1 MSKKFATREEAAI
14 YMIQNPGVEV
24 VSSAGTRYRW
34 HIGGIEFCDRY
45 LWIRVNMMEA
55 TSYTLPVPE
64 PKKEELP
71 ELGSALREVLRTQC
85 CASCTEH
92 FFRVLLAEAEA
103 RARAVAIEEIER
115 AWVWEDDSKPKATAF
130 FLKMPPEGSKLKRGE
145 S

>member
-1 MSKKFATREEAAI
+1 MSRKFETREEAAI

-24 VSSAGTRYRW
+24 VSEGGTRYRW
-34 HIGGIEFCDRY
+34 HLGSIDLLNLTR
-45 LWIRVNMMEA
+45 WWPSTMMDEPP
-55 TSYTLPVPE
+55 YTLPEPE

-103 RARAVAIEEIER
+103 RAKRIADERIEAASVVNQI
-115 AWVWEDDSKPKATAF
+115 DDPVKYF
-130 FLKMPPEGSKLKRGE
+130 KLKRGE

>member
-1 MSKKFATREEAAI
+1 MSKKFETREEAAI
-14 YMIQNPGVEV
+14 YMIQNPGVEL
-24 VSSAGTRYRW
+24 VSKSGIRYRW
-34 HIGGIEFCDRY
+34 HMGSIDLLNLTG
-45 LWIRVNMMEA
+45 WWPSTMMDEPP
-55 TSYTLPVPE
+55 YTLPE

-103 RARAVAIEEIER
+103 RAKRIADERIEAASI
-115 AWVWEDDSKPKATAF
+115 VWRDS
-130 FLKMPPEGSKLKRGE
+130 GVIDRSYKLKRGE